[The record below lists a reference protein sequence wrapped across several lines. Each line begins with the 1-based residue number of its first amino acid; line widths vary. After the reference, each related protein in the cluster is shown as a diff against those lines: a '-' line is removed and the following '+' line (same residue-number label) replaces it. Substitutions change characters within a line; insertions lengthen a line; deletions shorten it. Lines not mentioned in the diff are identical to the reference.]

1 MENIMVGF
9 IVFLGILN
17 LALLILAIQL
27 INARQITKHD
37 FI

>member
-9 IVFLGILN
+9 IVFLGVLN
-17 LALLILAIQL
+17 VALLILAIQL
-27 INARQITKHD
+27 IGARQLTKHD